1 MKLTSFCPSE
11 KNALFK
17 LLASNGSSS
26 YQHEIRNLRQHKQKG
41 ATYFP
46 IPIFSHTVDTHLFC
60 QNQISIPIL
69 RVPPMIK
76 SWQEAKFHI
85 SLHKV
90 STLTHPTP
98 VSYYTSHDL
107 GLAILN
113 LGQNFE
119 S

>member
-1 MKLTSFCPSE
+1 
-11 KNALFK
+11 
-17 LLASNGSSS
+17 
-26 YQHEIRNLRQHKQKG
+26 
-41 ATYFP
+41 
-46 IPIFSHTVDTHLFC
+46 
-60 QNQISIPIL
+60 
-69 RVPPMIK
+69 MIK

-85 SLHKV
+85 SLHKA

-119 S
+119 SWLNNYKMKWWLRIHIACV